1 MHEGDGVIR
10 SSIKCILDVVD
21 LDEHIMDKLDD
32 QDGLN
37 PVNLE
42 EREWSIEGT
51 DLFPISIKGEKD

>member
-1 MHEGDGVIR
+1 MN
-10 SSIKCILDVVD
+10 
-21 LDEHIMDKLDD
+21 KLDD

>member
-1 MHEGDGVIR
+1 MIR